1 MTRNLSAQPAALMQ
15 AERGRWRL
23 QDAKASF
30 SELLRMAHSEGTQ
43 WLAGALDQADV

>member
-23 QDAKASF
+23 QDAKA
-30 SELLRMAHSEGTQ
+30 
-43 WLAGALDQADV
+43 QADV